1 MSYEYTMI
9 LGAMLVGVTMV
20 ALMVRKL
27 VWSLILLFYSSI
39 VFGLLLMTY
48 DAAFAGLF
56 HIITFAGAVSVLFMV
71 ILMIVGGEALDAKDA
86 LGKANYFGMILAL
99 LAAIPLVI
107 LTSNFQP
114 LPNRLTEQA
123 QLSGLASQPDGP
135 LGFLWLM
142 RSWDLL
148 LVVILVA
155 AAMLGI
161 MNLFSREG
169 GGVEK

>member
-1 MSYEYTMI
+1 MTYELTLF
-9 LGAMLVGVTMV
+9 LGVMLVGVTIV

-39 VFGLLLMTY
+39 IFGLILITY
-48 DAAFAGLF
+48 GASFAGLF

-71 ILMIVGGEALDAKDA
+71 ILMIVGGQASSSTDKLRKENYVGVALA
-86 LGKANYFGMILAL
+86 ILV
-99 LAAIPLVI
+99 AIPLV
-107 LTSNFQP
+107 LLVSNFAP
-114 LPNRLTEQA
+114 LSNRIDEQSQLAELTLQVN
-123 QLSGLASQPDGP
+123 GP
-135 LGFLWLM
+135 LGFLWNI

-155 AAMLGI
+155 AAMLGV

-169 GGVEK
+169 IVER

>member
-1 MSYEYTMI
+1 MTYEYTLI
-9 LGAMLVGVTMV
+9 LGVMLVGVTII

-39 VFGLLLMTY
+39 VFGVLLITY

-71 ILMIVGGEALDAKDA
+71 ILMIVGGEALSYMDK
-86 LGKANYFGMILAL
+86 LGKANFVGMILAL
-99 LAAIPLVI
+99 LAAIPLVV
-107 LTSNFQP
+107 LASNFQP
-114 LPNRLTEQA
+114 LPGRLGEQA
-123 QLSGLASQPDGP
+123 QLSGLTTLPDGP

-142 RSWDLL
+142 RAWDLL

-155 AAMLGI
+155 AAMLGV

-169 GGVEK
+169 GAVEK

>member
-1 MSYEYTMI
+1 MSYEYTLI
-9 LGAMLVGVTMV
+9 LGVMLVGVTIV
-20 ALMVRKL
+20 ALMTRTL

-39 VFGLLLMTY
+39 VFGVLLITY

-71 ILMIVGGEALDAKDA
+71 ILMIVGGEASSAQDK
-86 LGKANYFGMILAL
+86 LGKANYVGMTLAL
-99 LAAIPLVI
+99 LAAIPLVVV
-107 LTSNFQP
+107 TSNFEP
-114 LPNRLTEQA
+114 LPGRLSEQA
-123 QLSGLASQPDGP
+123 QLSGLAAQPDGP

-155 AAMLGI
+155 AAMLGV

-169 GGVEK
+169 GARE

>member
-1 MSYEYTMI
+1 MSYEYTLI
-9 LGAMLVGVTMV
+9 LGVMLVGVTIV

-39 VFGLLLMTY
+39 VFGVLLITY

-71 ILMIVGGEALDAKDA
+71 ILMIVGGEALSYTDK
-86 LGKANYFGMILAL
+86 LGKANFVGMILAI
-99 LAAIPLVI
+99 LAAIPLVV
-107 LTSNFQP
+107 LASNFQP
-114 LPNRLTEQA
+114 LPGRLSEQA
-123 QLSGLASQPDGP
+123 QLSGLATQPEGP

-155 AAMLGI
+155 AAMLGV

-169 GGVEK
+169 GVEK

>member
-1 MSYEYTMI
+1 MTYELT
-9 LGAMLVGVTMV
+9 LFFGVMLVGVTIV

-39 VFGLLLMTY
+39 IFGLVLITY
-48 DAAFAGLF
+48 GASFAGLF

-71 ILMIVGGEALDAKDA
+71 ILMIVGGEASSTEKLRKE
-86 LGKANYFGMILAL
+86 NYIGAGLAILF
-99 LAAIPLVI
+99 AIPFVMLV
-107 LTSNFQP
+107 SNFAP
-114 LPNRLTEQA
+114 LPNMIDEQSQLAELTFQVN
-123 QLSGLASQPDGP
+123 GP
-135 LGFLWLM
+135 LGFLWNV

-155 AAMLGI
+155 AAMVGV

-169 GGVEK
+169 IEK

>member
-1 MSYEYTMI
+1 MTYEISLI
-9 LGAMLVGVTMV
+9 LGAMLVGVTFV
-20 ALMVRKL
+20 ALMTRRL

-48 DAAFAGLF
+48 GAAFAGLF
-56 HIITFAGAVSVLFMV
+56 HIITFAGAISVLFMV
-71 ILMIVGGEALDAKDA
+71 ILMIVGGPALSYADK
-86 LGKANYFGMILAL
+86 LGKENFLGMILAV
-99 LAAIPLVI
+99 LAAIPLI
-107 LTSNFQP
+107 LLLSNFEP
-114 LPNRLTEQA
+114 LPSRMTEQV
-123 QLSGLASQPDGP
+123 QLSGLAMQPDSP

-155 AAMLGI
+155 AAMLGV

-169 GGVEK
+169 GAEK

>member
-1 MSYEYTMI
+1 MSFDITFI
-9 LGAMLVGVTMV
+9 LGTMLVGVTIV

-39 VFGLLLMTY
+39 VFGLILISYGAT
-48 DAAFAGLF
+48 FAGLF

-71 ILMIVGGEALDAKDA
+71 ILMIVGGEALSDK
-86 LGKANYFGMILAL
+86 LGKENLTGMILAL
-99 LAAIPLVI
+99 LAAIPLIMLV
-107 LTSNFQP
+107 SNFQP
-114 LPNRLTEQA
+114 FPGRLNEQT
-123 QLSGLASQPDGP
+123 QLASLASQADSP
-135 LGFLWLM
+135 LGFLWAL

-155 AAMLGI
+155 AAMLGV

-169 GGVEK
+169 GPEK

>member
-1 MSYEYTMI
+1 MTYELTLF
-9 LGAMLVGVTMV
+9 LGVMLVGVTVV

-39 VFGLLLMTY
+39 IFGLILITY
-48 DAAFAGLF
+48 GASFAGLF

-71 ILMIVGGEALDAKDA
+71 ILMIVGGEASSTENLRKENYGGAA
-86 LGKANYFGMILAL
+86 LAILF
-99 LAAIPLVI
+99 AIPFVMLV
-107 LTSNFQP
+107 SNFAP
-114 LPNRLTEQA
+114 LPNMINEQSQLAELTFQVN
-123 QLSGLASQPDGP
+123 GP
-135 LGFLWLM
+135 LGFLWNV

-155 AAMLGI
+155 AAMLGV

-169 GGVEK
+169 HVER